1 VPIDGAPE
9 DTICAIATPLGEG
22 GVGIVRISGP
32 EATDIA
38 SNIVRLR
45 INRPL
50 DALPTHT
57 LHLADI
63 ISAPRSQLDGDSPL
77 LVTPERIIDE
87 GLVVYMKG
95 PHSFTAEDVVELHC
109 HGSLAVLRRVCESCV
124 AAGARLAQPGEFT
137 KRAFLNGRLDLSQA
151 EAVLDTIKAKS
162 EFALTLAQRQLRGEL
177 GRYVG
182 ELRHTILSLQ
192 ARVEAGI
199 DFSDEDI
206 SFVTRGEL
214 TNDLQ
219 NMAAQIQKMLDT
231 AEAGRVMR
239 EGVRVVLAGLP
250 NVGKSSLLNSLI
262 RDNRAIVTHV
272 PGTTRD
278 IIEESVLWN
287 GLHITLVDT
296 AGLRETADVVEQE
309 GIRRSKDAQA
319 HGDLILHVVD
329 AVEIQKA
336 AIPELSFPLLGRKDL
351 VVLNKIDVLAPLA
364 LRTLSPALERRIGQ
378 HVLPISTKTGE
389 GLEEL
394 KTAITSRFTAGS
406 FESNDGVVITNVR
419 HRVALEQA
427 LTAITQALSSLG
439 QGAQAELLSVDL
451 HEAADNLGEIIGS
464 ITSDDVLERIFS
476 DFCIG
481 K

>member
-1 VPIDGAPE
+1 MPIDGALE

-32 EATDIA
+32 GATDIA
-38 SNIVRLR
+38 SNIVRLH
-45 INRPL
+45 INRAL
-50 DALPTHT
+50 DTLPTHT

-63 ISAPRSQLDGDSPL
+63 ISTPRHDPDDDSQPSMSH
-77 LVTPERIIDE
+77 ERIIDE

-109 HGSLAVLRRVCESCV
+109 HGSTTVLRRVCESCV

-151 EAVLDTIKAKS
+151 EAVLDTITAKS
-162 EFALTLAQRQLRGEL
+162 ELALTLAQRQLRGEL

-182 ELRHTILSLQ
+182 ELRNTILSLQ

-206 SFVTRGEL
+206 SFVTRSEL
-214 TNDLQ
+214 TSDLQ
-219 NMAAQIQKMLDT
+219 NMAGQIQKMLAT
-231 AEAGRVMR
+231 AETGRALR
-239 EGVRVVLAGLP
+239 DGIRVVLAGLP

-262 RDNRAIVTHV
+262 RDNRAIVTDI

-278 IIEESVLWN
+278 IIEESVIWN
-287 GLHITLVDT
+287 GLPVTLVDT
-296 AGLRETADVVEQE
+296 AGLRDTTDVVELE

-319 HGDLILHVVD
+319 QGDLILYVVD
-329 AVEIQKA
+329 AVEVEKA
-336 AIPELSFPLLGRKDL
+336 TIPELPFRLLGQKDL
-351 VVLNKIDVLAPLA
+351 VVLNKIDVLAPLTIQ
-364 LRTLSPALERRIGQ
+364 TLSHAFEQLTGQ
-378 HVLPISTKTGE
+378 NILPISTKTGE
-389 GLEEL
+389 GLEDL
-394 KTAITSRFTAGS
+394 KTAITSRFVTVS
-406 FESNDGVVITNVR
+406 FESNEGVMITNVR

-427 LTAITQALSSLG
+427 FTAIAEALSSLER
-439 QGAQAELLSVDL
+439 GAQAELLSVDL
-451 HEAADNLGEIIGS
+451 QDAADALGGIIGS
-464 ITSDDVLERIFS
+464 ITADDVLERIFS

>member
-1 VPIDGAPE
+1 MPIDGAVE

-22 GVGIVRISGP
+22 GVGIIRISGP
-32 EATDIA
+32 AATAIT
-38 SNIVRLR
+38 SKIVRLR
-45 INRPL
+45 SDRAL
-50 DALPTHT
+50 DTLPTHT

-63 ISAPRSQLDGDSPL
+63 ISTSRHDPDDDSQPALTTD
-77 LVTPERIIDE
+77 RFIDE
-87 GLVVYMKG
+87 GLVVYMRG

-109 HGSLAVLRRVCESCV
+109 HGSMAVLRRVCESCV

-162 EFALTLAQRQLRGEL
+162 EFALTVAQRQLRGEL

-182 ELRHTILSLQ
+182 ELRTTILSLQ

-206 SFVTRGEL
+206 SFVTR
-214 TNDLQ
+214 TDLMTGLR
-219 NMAAQIQKMLDT
+219 NVGRQIQKMLAT
-231 AEAGRVMR
+231 AEAGRALR
-239 EGVRVVLAGLP
+239 DGVRVVLAGFP

-262 RDNRAIVTHV
+262 RDNRAIVTDI

-278 IIEESVLWN
+278 TIEESVVWN
-287 GLHITLVDT
+287 GLPVTLVDT
-296 AGLRETADVVEQE
+296 AGLRDTTDVVELE

-319 HGDLILHVVD
+319 QGDLILHIVD
-329 AVEIQKA
+329 AMEVEKA
-336 AIPELSFPLLGRKDL
+336 TIPELPFRLLGQKDL
-351 VVLNKIDVLAPLA
+351 VVLNKVDALAPLTV
-364 LRTLSPALERRIGQ
+364 RTLAHALKGRIGQ
-378 HVLPISTKTGE
+378 NILSISAKTGE

-394 KTAITSRFTAGS
+394 KTAITSCFVTGS
-406 FESNDGVVITNVR
+406 FESDEGVVITNVR

-427 LTAITQALSSLG
+427 FTAITEALSSLE

-451 HEAADNLGEIIGS
+451 QDAADALGEIIGS

>member
-9 DTICAIATPLGEG
+9 DTICAVATPPGEG
-22 GVGIVRISGP
+22 GIGIIRMSGP
-32 EATDIA
+32 NATGIA
-38 SNIVRLR
+38 SKIVRLR
-45 INRPL
+45 TNRAL
-50 DALPTHT
+50 DTLPTHT

-63 ISAPRSQLDGDSPL
+63 ISVSRLETDPHSQAP
-77 LVTPERIIDE
+77 VTQERMIDE

-109 HGSLAVLRRVCESCV
+109 HGSTAVLRRVCESCV

-162 EFALTLAQRQLRGEL
+162 EFALTIAQRQLRGEL
-177 GRYVG
+177 GRYLQ
-182 ELRHTILSLQ
+182 ELRAILLSLQ

-214 TNDLQ
+214 MTGLQ
-219 NMAAQIQKMLDT
+219 NIAGRIQKMLDT
-231 AEAGRVMR
+231 AETGRALR
-239 EGVRVVLAGLP
+239 DGVRVVLAGLP

-262 RDNRAIVTHV
+262 HDNRAIVTDV

-278 IIEESVLWN
+278 IIEESVVWN
-287 GLHITLVDT
+287 GLPITLVDT
-296 AGLRETADVVEQE
+296 AGLRETIDLAEQE

-319 HGDLILHVVD
+319 QGDLILHVID
-329 AVEIQKA
+329 AVEVQRVGVLEFSC
-336 AIPELSFPLLGRKDL
+336 PVLGPKYL

-364 LRTLSPALERRIGQ
+364 AQALLNTLEGRICRSI
-378 HVLPISTKTGE
+378 LPISTKTGE
-389 GLEEL
+389 GLNDL
-394 KTAITSRFTAGS
+394 KTAVTSRFLAVS
-406 FESNDGVVITNVR
+406 FESNDGVVITNIR
-419 HRVALEQA
+419 HRVALEQS
-427 LTAITQALSSLG
+427 LTAIMEALSSLKE
-439 QGAQAELLSVDL
+439 GAQAELLSVDL
-451 HEAADNLGEIIGS
+451 HDAADALGEIIGS